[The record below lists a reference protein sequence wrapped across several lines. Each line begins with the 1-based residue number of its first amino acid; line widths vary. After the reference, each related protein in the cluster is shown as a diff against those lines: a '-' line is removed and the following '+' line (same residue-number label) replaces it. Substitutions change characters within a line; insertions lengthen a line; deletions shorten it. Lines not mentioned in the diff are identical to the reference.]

1 MTLVAIDRSIS
12 IFLLN
17 FELNIQG
24 YFRLHKNKTPMRL
37 EIFPVYLVVATV
49 LLSGCA
55 KSAASN
61 EEPCAIEADSVAIA
75 SKQLTLS
82 DAEKIMGEP
91 AMLSCNTFTQRGSLP
106 QYQCTYTALS
116 EDDRTGK
123 TGKLYYMSEVYVA
136 EEVAR
141 AAYAE
146 IYNANSGHEGV
157 EIVSGLGNEA
167 YYHSDDENFYFFLVR
182 KNKSMFRL
190 KLNKVTSHSSVESF
204 KEVARL
210 IVDRL

>member
-1 MTLVAIDRSIS
+1 
-12 IFLLN
+12 
-17 FELNIQG
+17 
-24 YFRLHKNKTPMRL
+24 MRL
-37 EIFPVYLVVATV
+37 EVFPICLFIITG

-55 KSAASN
+55 KSSASN
-61 EEPCAIEADSVAIA
+61 EEPCMIEADSVALA

-91 AMLSCNTFTQRGSLP
+91 AMLTCNTLTFAQRGTMP
-106 QYQCTYTALS
+106 QYQCTYTALA

-123 TGKLYYMSEVYVA
+123 TGKLYYLSEVYVA

-146 IYNANSGHEGV
+146 IYNANRSHAGV
-157 EIVSGLGNEA
+157 EIVPGLGDEA
-167 YYHSDDENFYFFLVR
+167 YYHSDGENFYFFLVR
-182 KNKSMFRL
+182 KNKKMFRL

-204 KEVARL
+204 REVARL